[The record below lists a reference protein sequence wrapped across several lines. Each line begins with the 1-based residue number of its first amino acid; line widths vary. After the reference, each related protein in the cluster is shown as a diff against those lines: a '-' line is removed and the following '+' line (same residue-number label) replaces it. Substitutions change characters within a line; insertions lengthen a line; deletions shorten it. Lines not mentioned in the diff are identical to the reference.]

1 MYTARRAEEMQDT
14 NEGMMEGMME
24 GMTEA
29 AALGVPDLH

>member
-1 MYTARRAEEMQDT
+1 MQDT
-14 NEGMMEGMME
+14 NEGMMEGMMEEMME

>member
-14 NEGMMEGMME
+14 NEGMMEGM
-24 GMTEA
+24 TEA